1 MNSKMP
7 FIDVKLEVF
16 FIWLTGCC
24 FSVFLFLFN
33 GLGLDFSDTQL
44 FWTKVHLNHSLEFPY
59 FTPAPCGGFLL
70 GADPNN
76 TIFTSVQLVYA
87 FVADPFFAWRIAL
100 FLTSVVFA
108 IGSVRLF
115 RALGVRSQ
123 SAAVVGGWLLPLCGY
138 WVAHGSAGHIA
149 ILGISI
155 LPLLMVEAISLS
167 TADYSDLR
175 LFSLAWWSRVVR
187 HGAMLFLL
195 INSGHFWPLPALFLL
210 GPIFVASGWKIFR
223 ERGLRELV
231 LAISPVFFGAI
242 LSLAM
247 SALRFAAIFTFAVQA
262 FPRGVGMFGV
272 IGDTRYLIVTM
283 LRSLFDFTVITIGEP
298 SGLLGGFWE
307 WSAYMGLLSLPL
319 GLIGIVSV
327 KPKTKWFYCLL
338 AASVFQFVLTRTT
351 HFGELIRTLV
361 PALAEIS
368 WFYRGIIVHVFA
380 ASFFVALGVDRLSRM
395 TKLPIAAIVFCL
407 LICDFAIVYIVSGTW
422 SPVREP
428 TVKLIS
434 MERVIAHEGPNQAIF
449 GYNRVWCYNP
459 ILGYKRENY
468 QSQVV
473 NGLVLEEK
481 TKGFYNM
488 NDVRALF
495 SPQGRTG
502 IYRTEPWPLWPV
514 ADRKVLEQFL
524 MFKQVNEL
532 PPIFFWIRIACI
544 AGWVGFA
551 VAVVAAGR
559 AYLSKPEVVEAT
571 RRI

>member
-1 MNSKMP
+1 MP

-59 FTPAPCGGFLL
+59 FTPALCGGFLL

-76 TIFTSVQLVYA
+76 SIFTFVQLVYA

-100 FLTSVVFA
+100 FLTSVFFA

-149 ILGISI
+149 ILGIST
-155 LPLLMVEAISLS
+155 LPWLMVEAISLS
-167 TADYSDLR
+167 TADYSDIR
-175 LFSLAWWSRVVR
+175 LFSLLWWTRVV
-187 HGAMLFLL
+187 HHAAMLFLL

-231 LAISPVFFGAI
+231 LAISPLVFGGI

-262 FPRGVGMFGV
+262 FPRGVGMYGV
-272 IGDTRYLIVTM
+272 IGDTRYLMVTM
-283 LRSLFDFTVITIGEP
+283 LRSLFDFTVITSHEH
-298 SGLLGGFWE
+298 SGMLGGFWE

-319 GLIGIVSV
+319 GLVGIVSA
-327 KPKTKWFYCLL
+327 KPKAKWFYCLL

-361 PALAEIS
+361 PALREIS
-368 WFYRGIIVHVFA
+368 WFYRGIIVHVFT
-380 ASFFVALGVDRLSRM
+380 ASFFVALGVDRLSRV
-395 TKLPIAAIVFCL
+395 TRLPIAAIVFCL
-407 LICDFAIVYIVSGTW
+407 LICDFAIVYIFSGTW
-422 SPVREP
+422 SPVKEP

-449 GYNRVWCYNP
+449 GYNRVGCYNP

-468 QSQVV
+468 HSQAV
-473 NGLVLEEK
+473 NGLILKEN
-481 TKGFYNM
+481 TRGFYNI

-514 ADRKVLEQFL
+514 ADRKVLDDFL
-524 MFKQVNEL
+524 MFRQVNAL
-532 PPIFFWIRIACI
+532 PPMFFWIRIVCI
-544 AGWVGFA
+544 TGWIGFVLA
-551 VAVVAAGR
+551 IVAAGR
-559 AYLSKPEVVEAT
+559 AYLSERGVAAVT
-571 RRI
+571 RLK